1 MLEAIEVSI
10 TVEDMGGGWPR
21 PWVDVE
27 GGDVTHP
34 TQVPPSPQNG
44 QSTRRWTLLA
54 AAPEWFRRVWN
65 ERSREAPKGEDPS
78 QPLRRRIVY
87 L

>member
-1 MLEAIEVSI
+1 MLEATEASV
-10 TVEDMGGGWPR
+10 TAEDMGGGWPR
-21 PWVDVE
+21 PWADTE
-27 GGDVTHP
+27 GGDMTHS

-54 AAPEWFRRVWN
+54 GAPEWFRRVWN
-65 ERSREAPKGEDPS
+65 ERSRESPKGEESS